1 MGDASRE
8 KDEHI
13 SLAGPA
19 DFAFVQETG
28 VKRRRLSLPA
38 HRPKRL
44 RKREDSKQPSPR
56 KRPRAFSATGSILS
70 LSETSAELAHSEP
83 ELVLCNPQL
92 VATSPLLVCAN
103 PRLEFLNLHRLSPQ
117 MSEVLDFYRWRF
129 SFVTLTFKVQI
140 NPWHMCLPMAFDNPC
155 LMDAIVALSGRY
167 RAHLLDQ
174 PESLEVMHLK
184 NRALSAFSSVLH
196 SAHPAALVGTILTL
210 IGLDYVDTAYS
221 NWPVHFRGAY
231 SVIQAGGGIEIAQY
245 NPPLQTQIAQLAWY
259 DTTSALISR
268 RNPIFPRKW
277 IEELMAWRSISS
289 WNLLALNG
297 CPDDLFLQI
306 YDIAEAASRNVKG
319 SEAAALERNL
329 WSVVLDPRDG
339 GIAAL
344 FDCWRLGLLLYCT
357 RVFGVNVWS
366 PAEDTQERQ
375 SAGSSFRLSL
385 PVGGRPAVEP
395 SQLPSTS
402 IMRCRFLAEEILW
415 LVRDI
420 PPESNL
426 QKQCLIPLMFAAC
439 ELDADPEQLPFRIM
453 AENYCRR
460 WRKLSGLPLFDHALS
475 LMQATWTL
483 MEDTGDPHVWWG
495 NVFSASRPAHSNL
508 QMQEAHNAVDELDR
522 GREWMFG

>member
-1 MGDASRE
+1 M
-8 KDEHI
+8 
-13 SLAGPA
+13 SLAGPT

-28 VKRRRLSLPA
+28 VKRRRLSLPG
-38 HRPKRL
+38 HRPQRL
-44 RKREDSKQPSPR
+44 RKRKDSKPLPPR
-56 KRPRAFSATGSILS
+56 KRPRAFSATANILS
-70 LSETSAELAHSEP
+70 LSEPSAELADSEL
-83 ELVLCNPQL
+83 ELVLSSPQP
-92 VATSPLLVCAN
+92 VATSSRHGCLN
-103 PRLEFLNLHRLSPQ
+103 PRLEFPDLYRLSPRV
-117 MSEVLDFYRWRF
+117 SEVLDFYRWRF

-155 LMDAIVALSGRY
+155 LMDAIVALSRRY

-196 SAHPAALVGTILTL
+196 SAHPATLVGTILTL
-210 IGLDYVDTAYS
+210 IGLDYVETAYS

-277 IEELMAWRSISS
+277 IEELMAWRSISG

-297 CPDDLFLQI
+297 CPDDLFLQV
-306 YDIAEAASRNVKG
+306 YDMAEAASRNVQG

-329 WSVVLDPRDG
+329 WTVVLDPRDG

-357 RVFGVNVWS
+357 RVFGVNASS
-366 PAEDTQERQ
+366 PAEDTQQGQ
-375 SAGSSFRLSL
+375 SAGSSFGLGL
-385 PVGGRPAVEP
+385 PLGGRPAVEP

-415 LVRDI
+415 LVMDI

-426 QKQCLIPLMFAAC
+426 QKQCLIPLIFAAC
-439 ELDADPEQLPFRIM
+439 ELDDDPEQLPFRIM

-460 WRKLSGLPLFDHALS
+460 WRRLSGLRLFDDALG

-483 MEDTGDPHVWWG
+483 MEVTGDPNVWWG
-495 NVFSASRPAHSNL
+495 NVFTASQPAQSNL
-508 QMQEAHNAVDELDR
+508 QLQEAGSAMDELDL
-522 GREWMFG
+522 GKEWMFG